1 MRATKGARGAVLV
14 ACAVL
19 LGAAVAG
26 CQTVGGGSGNGGSS
40 GTGPGAPSA
49 PKPPNATSTSTGFTL
64 GALAQGPVRPTAGQP
79 QDRPREGDL
88 NGDGYDDVALARTG
102 ALYVVYGSADGP
114 DPRTRTTLAVGG
126 GHPGRDADNMPRL
139 HRADLD
145 GDGFTDLLVTVNDG
159 KQYALWG
166 GTRGLTGI
174 RQLAIGGEALRELGP
189 AGGDFGSVADFD
201 GDGSGDVFRLGGP
214 DRSAGVVFHGPFDR
228 RTGEPAR
235 QAELTGPIPADS
247 APYQSTSEDY
257 DGDGRAELTVW
268 FEWTDPDSEG
278 DGDLSVRGV
287 RHFRGTAR
295 GLVRAQES
303 EQGAEFAGHPGDVDG
318 DGDDELYKASFF
330 AYDQKITVSV
340 NSTPGKV
347 SSASPVTLTD
357 LPGLNSRCCGGTE
370 GRAVGDVTG
379 DGRPDL
385 VLSAPAINSAH
396 GLVFL
401 IPDIAHVTPATE
413 PQAVDLESTGVDG
426 ENRDPGE
433 GDKQYI
439 RHRLISK
446 PPLLDVNGDGR
457 LDVVAASGNR
467 HPGDGSATRRTTGFW
482 VFPGSPDGL
491 DTEAS
496 RHVTEEDLDLE

>member
-1 MRATKGARGAVLV
+1 MRATRGAVLV

-19 LGAAVAG
+19 LGAAATG
-26 CQTVGGGSGNGGSS
+26 CDTAGGGSGDGGSRA
-40 GTGPGAPSA
+40 TGPGAPSA
-49 PKPPNATSTSTGFTL
+49 PTPPNATSTGFTL
-64 GALAQGPVRPTAGQP
+64 GALAQGPDRPAAGQP

-88 NGDGYDDVALARTG
+88 NGDGYDDVALARPG
-102 ALYVVYGSADGP
+102 AVYVVYGSAGGP

-166 GTRGLTGI
+166 GARGITGI
-174 RQLAIGGEALRELGP
+174 RQLAVSGEALRELGP
-189 AGGDFGSVADFD
+189 AGGDSGSVADFD
-201 GDGSGDVFRLGGP
+201 GDGSGDVFRLGRSDGSSAG
-214 DRSAGVVFHGPFDR
+214 SAGVVFHGPFDR
-228 RTGEPAR
+228 RTGKPAR
-235 QAELTGPIPADS
+235 QAELTGPVPADS

-287 RHFRGTAR
+287 HHFRGTAR

-303 EQGAEFAGHPGDVDG
+303 EQGEEFAGHPGDVDG
-318 DGDDELYKASFF
+318 DGDDELYKATFS
-330 AYDQKITVSV
+330 AYDQKIAVSV
-340 NSTPGKV
+340 NSAPGKA

-401 IPDIAHVTPATE
+401 IPDIARVTPATK

-426 ENRDPGE
+426 DNRDPGA

-457 LDVVAASGNR
+457 LDVVAASGNQR
-467 HPGDGSATRRTTGFW
+467 SEDGSGTRRTRGFW
-482 VFPGSPDGL
+482 VFPGSPEGL
-491 DTEAS
+491 DTKAS
-496 RHVTEEDLDLE
+496 RHVTEEELDLG

>member
-1 MRATKGARGAVLV
+1 
-14 ACAVL
+14 
-19 LGAAVAG
+19 
-26 CQTVGGGSGNGGSS
+26 
-40 GTGPGAPSA
+40 
-49 PKPPNATSTSTGFTL
+49 
-64 GALAQGPVRPTAGQP
+64 
-79 QDRPREGDL
+79 
-88 NGDGYDDVALARTG
+88 
-102 ALYVVYGSADGP
+102 
-114 DPRTRTTLAVGG
+114 
-126 GHPGRDADNMPRL
+126 MPRL

-145 GDGFTDLLVTVNDG
+145 GNGFTDLLVTVNDG

-166 GTRGLTGI
+166 GARGITGI
-174 RQLAIGGEALRELGP
+174 RQLAIGGEALRGLGP

-214 DRSAGVVFHGPFDR
+214 DQSAGVVFHGPFDR
-228 RTGEPAR
+228 RTGKPAR

-287 RHFRGTAR
+287 HHFRGTAR
-295 GLVRAQES
+295 GLVLAQES
-303 EQGAEFAGHPGDVDG
+303 EQGEEFAGHPGDVDG
-318 DGDDELYKASFF
+318 DGDDELYKASFA

-340 NSTPGKV
+340 NSTPGKA

-401 IPDIAHVTPATE
+401 IPDLAHVTPATE

-467 HPGDGSATRRTTGFW
+467 HPRDGSATRRTTGFW